1 MEELFLI
8 TGATGFLGGT
18 LAKTL
23 LTRGKKVVGLRLP
36 HDQSEPISGVEY
48 QIGDV
53 TEPNTLNGFFDHTG
67 ERRTVLVHCAGIVSI
82 GSGEEKQIRRV
93 NVEGTKNVIDAAIR
107 RKIDKFI
114 YVSSVHAIRE
124 KPDGVMIREPSDFSP
139 DGVVGLYGKSKAEA
153 TAYVLEAAKRGLN
166 ATTVHPSGMI
176 GPGDRSGGYMT
187 ETIKAFLR
195 GGFPVAVGGGYDFV
209 DVRDVAEGIIS
220 CAERGRPGESYILSN
235 RYITVKEMFET
246 LSRFKGVPRT
256 YRTVPLKLLM
266 PFAPLIERVEN
277 WLGLPKLITPYSLYT
292 LGSNGH
298 FSHEKAD
305 KELGYTV
312 RPLERTLADTAAWLQ
327 NETV

>member
-1 MEELFLI
+1 MEDLFLI
-8 TGATGFLGGT
+8 TGTTGFLGST
-18 LAKTL
+18 LAKAL
-23 LTRGKKVVGLRLP
+23 LARGKKVVGLRLP
-36 HDQSEPISGVEY
+36 HDRSEPISGVEY
-48 QIGDV
+48 QIGDI
-53 TEPNTLNGFFDHTG
+53 TEPDTLNGFFN
-67 ERRTVLVHCAGIVSI
+67 RARNQRTVLVHCAGIVSI
-82 GSGEEKQIRRV
+82 GSSGEKQIRQV
-93 NVEGTKNVIDAAIR
+93 NVQGTMNVVETASR
-107 RKIDKFI
+107 CKIDKFI

-124 KPDGVMIREPSDFSP
+124 KPNGVLIKEPSDFSA
-139 DGVVGLYGKSKAEA
+139 DGVAGLYGKSKAEA

-166 ATTVHPSGMI
+166 AMTVHPSGMI

-187 ETIKAFLR
+187 ETIRAFLR

-220 CAERGRPGESYILSN
+220 CAERGWAGESYILSN
-235 RYITVKEMFET
+235 RYITVREMFEA

-256 YRTVPLKLLM
+256 YRTVPLKLLT

-305 KELGYTV
+305 RELGYTV
-312 RPLERTLADTAAWLQ
+312 RPLVQTLADTAAWLQ